1 MRSAL
6 AGLCY
11 LIVGMLAVAPMGFY
25 FCFRNVP
32 SGACAWRCSL
42 TPGGLFKAQLAEGR
56 LDLVYLGCR
65 SYLRHAETRVSFVG
79 FRVEKYPG
87 GMEFGSHVC
96 GRIGIPLWTPAVLI
110 GGVWTLP
117 RVHRAVVRR
126 RRRERGVCVECCY
139 DLTGNASG
147 VCPECGAKMDT
158 SGDRERRGSVRAFAR
173 RSPVLGSVGHA
184 CVLTLAVAGV
194 SLGLMS
200 IFVWCYCVGVS
211 EHTRG
216 TGESG
221 IDATLQ
227 SEGSATSRAED
238 LNKEL
243 DLPEEIKQLFEEGE
257 RCLANARA
265 RLEVNDALRA
275 YNCFLE
281 IALSSEATAAQ
292 KAEARRQAEEA
303 KREGWR
309 IRREILRTPKGLR
322 AEERGG

>member
-6 AGLCY
+6 ARLCY
-11 LIVGMLAVAPMGFY
+11 LIVGILAVVPMGLY
-25 FCFRNVP
+25 FGFRNVP

-65 SYLRHAETRVSFVG
+65 SYLRHAETRVSFIG

-87 GMEFGSHVC
+87 GVEFGSHVC
-96 GRIGIPLWTPAVLI
+96 GRIGIPLWTPAMLI

-126 RRRERGVCVECCY
+126 RRRQRGVCVECCY
-139 DLTGNASG
+139 DLTGNVSG
-147 VCPECGAKMDT
+147 VCPECGTKMHI
-158 SGDRERRGSVRAFAR
+158 SGDRERRGSVSKVAG
-173 RSPVLGSVGHA
+173 RSPVLRSVRHA
-184 CVLTLAVAGV
+184 CVLTLTVAGV

-200 IFVWCYCVGVS
+200 IVVWCYCVGIS
-211 EHTRG
+211 EHTGG

-221 IDATLQ
+221 IDTTLR
-227 SEGSATSRAED
+227 SEGSATSRAEHLD
-238 LNKEL
+238 KEL
-243 DLPEEIKQLFEEGE
+243 DLPQEIEQLFEEGE
-257 RCLANARA
+257 RCLAKARA
-265 RLEVNDALRA
+265 GLEMNDALRA
-275 YNCFLE
+275 YNCFRA
-281 IALSSEATAAQ
+281 IALSSEATATQ
-292 KAEARRQAEEA
+292 KAGAVRQAEEA

-309 IRREILRTPKGLR
+309 IKREKLRPPKGLH

>member
-1 MRSAL
+1 M
-6 AGLCY
+6 
-11 LIVGMLAVAPMGFY
+11 
-25 FCFRNVP
+25 
-32 SGACAWRCSL
+32 
-42 TPGGLFKAQLAEGR
+42 
-56 LDLVYLGCR
+56 
-65 SYLRHAETRVSFVG
+65 
-79 FRVEKYPG
+79 
-87 GMEFGSHVC
+87 
-96 GRIGIPLWTPAVLI
+96 
-110 GGVWTLP
+110 
-117 RVHRAVVRR
+117 
-126 RRRERGVCVECCY
+126 
-139 DLTGNASG
+139 
-147 VCPECGAKMDT
+147 
-158 SGDRERRGSVRAFAR
+158 
-173 RSPVLGSVGHA
+173 
-184 CVLTLAVAGV
+184 LTLAVAGV